1 METRDVT
8 QLAPTQREAVAA
20 LTEQGATVFV
30 DDNGIV
36 VDIAV
41 SRITDV
47 GLQHVAELT
56 SLQTLVLS
64 GTDITD
70 AGLVHLKGL
79 TKLKGLGLIG
89 TKVSAK
95 GVNDL
100 KQVLPKCL
108 IMG

>member
-8 QLAPTQREAVAA
+8 HLAHTQREALAA
-20 LTEQGATVFV
+20 LTEQGATISV
-30 DDNGIV
+30 DDNGKA
-36 VDIAV
+36 VDMAV

-56 SLQTLVLS
+56 SLQTLVLNGS
-64 GTDITD
+64 DITD

-89 TKVSAK
+89 TKVSAE

-108 IMG
+108 IMR

>member
-8 QLAPTQREAVAA
+8 HLAHTQSEALAA
-20 LTEQGATVFV
+20 LTEQGATISV
-30 DDNGIV
+30 DDNGKA
-36 VDIAV
+36 VDMVV

-56 SLQTLVLS
+56 SLQALVLNGS
-64 GTDITD
+64 DITD

-79 TKLKGLGLIG
+79 TKLKGLVLIG
-89 TKVSAK
+89 TKVSAE

-100 KQVLPKCL
+100 KQVLPK
-108 IMG
+108 